1 MIQVQG
7 VQPGNAA
14 MDATELVP
22 QALVNGM
29 LEIS

>member
-14 MDATELVP
+14 MDATELVL
-22 QALVNGM
+22 QMLVNET
-29 LEIS
+29 LEVA